1 VGAPVELFNPL
12 CFSASFS
19 KGVLGLHDAIV
30 AVNGAPL
37 RAVRDPRNLPAL
49 IAPLPRP
56 LRMTFLRSVSGEERR
71 ASVSAGE
78 HAAAV
83 AHAEAVA
90 EAVARAK
97 AQAAWAARLLQ
108 RPEGAASPAELGDLL
123 ALLRQQDSQ
132 LRQQASALKV
142 TNWSILNCA
151 LECRA
156 FYSFCKENKKL

>member
-37 RAVRDPRNLPAL
+37 RAVRDPRNLRAL

-56 LRMTFLRSVSGEERR
+56 LRMTFLRSVS
-71 ASVSAGE
+71 AGE
-78 HAAAV
+78 RAAAV

-108 RPEGAASPAELGDLL
+108 RPDGAASPAELGDLL

-151 LECRA
+151 LERRA
-156 FYSFCKENKKL
+156 FYSFCKEN